1 MLMAFDRSQLESDLI
16 EFILQDLAGSHEIDG
31 LDVDD
36 ELLESSLID
45 SLGIM
50 RLIAFIE
57 TRTGFTV
64 PSEDIVIEN
73 FLSVTAIVD
82 YLLPKLD
89 SNES

>member
-1 MLMAFDRSQLESDLI
+1 MAIDRSQLETDLI
-16 EFILQDLAGSHEIDG
+16 DFIVQDLAGNQEVDSLG
-31 LDVDD
+31 VDD

-57 TRTGFTV
+57 TKTGFTV

-82 YLLPKLD
+82 YLLPKIA